1 MCGRFSYCIVFASI
15 LVIFFSR
22 ITLAAPTLTS
32 VTPSSGFQGATFNLT
47 IAGSGFASSGT
58 NVLGGAGVIVNSI
71 RVLNSTSIV
80 ASVTLLGDPGTRTI
94 SVDSGGTS
102 NGLPFEILPSPL
114 SNPQSVAVSHFTG
127 PEGGLGTNDERGTEA
142 RFHSPGSIWSE
153 GANLFV
159 ADTFAQTIRKI
170 VIATRD
176 VTTLAGSP
184 GQAGYVDAVG
194 PNARFNVPNGIWGDG
209 AYLYVV
215 ESGFGRLHPRPDEPL
230 YQRPVIRVMSLASRE
245 VRSIVLPLFTGCC
258 PIVLNPFGMWG
269 INGYLYT
276 TWYSRPGSLPIA
288 RINVTSGDVEWL
300 FRLIENPEPMGR
312 IPSNLARIGARGGGT
327 VEGRLVGG

>member
-1 MCGRFSYCIVFASI
+1 M
-15 LVIFFSR
+15 
-22 ITLAAPTLTS
+22 
-32 VTPSSGFQGATFNLT
+32 
-47 IAGSGFASSGT
+47 
-58 NVLGGAGVIVNSI
+58 
-71 RVLNSTSIV
+71 
-80 ASVTLLGDPGTRTI
+80 
-94 SVDSGGTS
+94 
-102 NGLPFEILPSPL
+102 
-114 SNPQSVAVSHFTG
+114 SHFTG

-209 AYLYVV
+209 AYWYVV

-300 FRLIENPEPMGR
+300 FNSSPADVFPGFPIAGLWFDGR
-312 IPSNLARIGARGGGT
+312 DNFYFLEGAT
-327 VEGRLVGG
+327 VLRLVLSSGELSVLG